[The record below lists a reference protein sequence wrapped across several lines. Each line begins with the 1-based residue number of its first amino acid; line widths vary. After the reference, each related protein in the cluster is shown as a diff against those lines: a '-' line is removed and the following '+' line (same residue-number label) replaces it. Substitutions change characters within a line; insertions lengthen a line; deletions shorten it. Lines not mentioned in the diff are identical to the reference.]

1 MKRLI
6 TLLLLLTV
14 FVIPAAADIAY
25 EPPVTDF
32 YQKVADK
39 VDRVERYYLANAEA
53 GYVAMLD
60 QPDGNVMNYYKNGEQ
75 LFLYGTYFD
84 EGVGVAWGYIARD
97 KNGEL
102 ETPGWI
108 KIEELSLLYTQF
120 EFREDHAG
128 EQYKTDLST
137 FEWPAETE
145 YIYLF
150 NYPGC
155 GEPPR
160 KYELGGEDHK
170 KMGSALS
177 FHWRDGQK
185 RQWAFLG
192 YYMGRKNAFVCLDDP
207 QNPTPF
213 TETTTNKLVGDATLR
228 PAKEPPVVK
237 EAIPKGNLKPLAAGL
252 VALAIGISIG
262 LLLALYHKQQQERK

>member
-1 MKRLI
+1 MKRILAFLLI
-6 TLLLLLTV
+6 LCSLT
-14 FVIPAAADIAY
+14 ITAAADIAY

-53 GYVAMLD
+53 GYVAMLNK
-60 QPDGNVMNYYKNGEQ
+60 PDGNVLSYYKNGEQ

-84 EGVGVAWGYIARD
+84 EGAAWGYIPRD

-108 KIEELSLLYTQF
+108 KIEDLSLLYTHL
-120 EFREDHAG
+120 EFRADHAG

-170 KMGSALS
+170 KMGSSLS

-192 YYMGRKNAFVCLDDP
+192 YYMGRQNAFVCLDDP
-207 QNPTPF
+207 QNPAPF

-237 EAIPKGNLKPLAAGL
+237 EAIPKGNLKPLAGGL
-252 VALAIGISIG
+252 AAAAVGIAIG
-262 LLLALYHKQQQERK
+262 LLAAIFHSKKKEERR